1 MNLQNFPKARK
12 VMLFLGDIL
21 IIAASYWI
29 AVSVVFHKNLW
40 IPHLD
45 LYSGMLPVMI
55 IIAILL
61 FNINGLYSIARKS
74 FAEIILSVLVSMVC
88 LAIIMM
94 AFSFLSVSFLIPGG
108 NCCLVL

>member
-1 MNLQNFPKARK
+1 
-12 VMLFLGDIL
+12 
-21 IIAASYWI
+21 
-29 AVSVVFHKNLW
+29 
-40 IPHLD
+40 
-45 LYSGMLPVMI
+45 MLPVMI

-94 AFSFLSVSFLIPGG
+94 AFSFFYP
-108 NCCLVL
+108 